1 VLDTRHPSR
10 HLIIGVVI
18 LMLGVILLL
27 DQLGF
32 LEADKIFLFW
42 PLILIYVGVNKLQRR
57 RNATGAFWGAFL
69 VLLGIS
75 FQLEELGLS
84 HIHFG
89 TIWPVFL
96 ICVGI
101 LLILQRYE
109 RHGRW
114 YPPMP
119 GAPPGNPEPPDS
131 IPPPGSTGQ
140 AESNAAPGAS
150 ANQGTNASQAANP
163 GGSEG
168 FWQGHDPAH
177 AQWAGGGESYDSSE
191 PRLNVVNIFWGG
203 KRRVITNRFA
213 GGEIVTIFGGF
224 DIDLTQSDI
233 QGTQTQIDVVT
244 IFGGGDIRV
253 PPNWEVV
260 LETVGIF
267 GGCGDRTLHLEQQKS
282 NSGSDPAAP
291 TTKRLIVKGV
301 AIFGGLN
308 IKN

>member
-1 VLDTRHPSR
+1 VVDTRHPNK

-27 DQLGF
+27 DQIGF

-42 PLILIYVGVNKLQRR
+42 PLILIYVGVNRLQRR
-57 RNATGAFWGAFL
+57 RNATGTFWGAFM

-75 FQLEELGLS
+75 FQLQELGFS

-114 YPPMP
+114 YPPTP
-119 GAPPGNPEPPDS
+119 GAPPGAPESPGS
-131 IPPPGSTGQ
+131 IPPSGNPGPV
-140 AESNAAPGAS
+140 ESNFAPEAGAG
-150 ANQGTNASQAANP
+150 ADESQRANP
-163 GGSEG
+163 GGSGMHWKG
-168 FWQGHDPAH
+168 FPDPTR
-177 AQWAGGGESYDSSE
+177 AGWTDAGAWYDSSE

-203 KRRVITNRFA
+203 KRRLITKRFM

-224 DIDLTQSDI
+224 DIDLSQSDI
-233 QGTQTQIDVVT
+233 EGAQTQIDVVT

-253 PPNWEVV
+253 PANWEVV
-260 LETVGIF
+260 LDTVGIF
-267 GGCGDRTLHLEQQKS
+267 GGCGDRTLHPEQQKPS
-282 NSGSDPAAP
+282 SGSDPAAP
-291 TTKRLIVKGV
+291 ATKRLIVKGV

>member
-1 VLDTRHPSR
+1 MLDTRHPSR

-42 PLILIYVGVNKLQRR
+42 PLILIYFGVNKLQSR
-57 RNATGAFWGAFL
+57 RNPTGTFWGAFL

-84 HIHFG
+84 HIRFG

-114 YPPMP
+114 YPPAP
-119 GAPPGNPEPPDS
+119 GASPGGDEPPGS
-131 IPPPGSTGQ
+131 IPPPGSPGQ
-140 AESNAAPGAS
+140 AESNFAPDPGTDAR
-150 ANQGTNASQAANP
+150 QGANP
-163 GGSEG
+163 GGFRMNWKG
-168 FWQGHDPAH
+168 FPDPTR
-177 AQWAGGGESYDSSE
+177 AGWNDAGAWYDSSE

-203 KRRVITNRFA
+203 KRRLITKKFA

-233 QGTQTQIDVVT
+233 QGAQTQIDVVT

-267 GGCGDRTLHLEQQKS
+267 GGCGDRTLHPEQQKPS
-282 NSGSDPAAP
+282 SGSDPAAP
-291 TTKRLIVKGV
+291 VTKRLIVKGV

>member
-1 VLDTRHPSR
+1 MLDTRHPSR

-18 LMLGVILLL
+18 LVLGVILLL

-42 PLILIYVGVNKLQRR
+42 PLILIYFGVNRMQTR
-57 RNATGAFWGAFL
+57 RNPTGAFWGAFL

-84 HIHFG
+84 HIRFG

-114 YPPMP
+114 YPPGP
-119 GAPPGNPEPPDS
+119 GAAGGAEPPGS
-131 IPPPGSTGQ
+131 IPPSGNPGPG
-140 AESNAAPGAS
+140 ESNFVPGA
-150 ANQGTNASQAANP
+150 NAGQTANP
-163 GGSEG
+163 SGSQEPWKG
-168 FWQGHDPAH
+168 YDPSR
-177 AQWAGGGESYDSSE
+177 AQWTDGGAWYDSSE

-203 KRRVITNRFA
+203 KRRLITKKFV

-253 PPNWEVV
+253 PANWEVV

-267 GGCGDRTLHLEQQKS
+267 GGCGDRTLHPEQQKPS
-282 NSGSDPAAP
+282 SSSDPAA
-291 TTKRLIVKGV
+291 TITKRLIVKGV

>member
-1 VLDTRHPSR
+1 MLDTRHPSR
-10 HLIIGVVI
+10 HLVIGVVI

-42 PLILIYVGVNKLQRR
+42 PLILIYFGVTKMQTRR
-57 RNATGAFWGAFL
+57 SPTGTFWGAFL

-84 HIHFG
+84 HIRFG

-114 YPPMP
+114 YPPAP
-119 GAPPGNPEPPDS
+119 GAPPGGAEPPGT
-131 IPPPGSTGQ
+131 IPPPGNPGQ
-140 AESNAAPGAS
+140 AESNFAAGADASGAAHFGEPGEAWK
-150 ANQGTNASQAANP
+150 GY
-163 GGSEG
+163 
-168 FWQGHDPAH
+168 DPTR
-177 AQWAGGGESYDSSE
+177 AQWANSGGAWYDSSE

-203 KRRVITNRFA
+203 KRRLITKNFA

-233 QGTQTQIDVVT
+233 QGPQTQIDVVT

-253 PPNWEVV
+253 PPNWEIV

-267 GGCGDRTLHLEQQKS
+267 GGCGDRTLHPEQQKPS
-282 NSGSDPAAP
+282 SGSDPAAP
-291 TTKRLIVKGV
+291 VTKRLIVKGV

>member
-1 VLDTRHPSR
+1 
-10 HLIIGVVI
+10 VI

-42 PLILIYVGVNKLQRR
+42 PLILIYVGVNKLQTR
-57 RNATGAFWGAFL
+57 RNSTGTFWGAFL
-69 VLLGIS
+69 VLLGVS

-84 HIHFG
+84 HIRFG

-114 YPPMP
+114 YPTTP
-119 GAPPGNPEPPDS
+119 GSSPGTPEPPGS
-131 IPPPGSTGQ
+131 VPPPGGAGQ
-140 AESNAAPGAS
+140 VNSNVPPG
-150 ANQGTNASQAANP
+150 TDASQGAHP
-163 GGSEG
+163 SGSEERWKG
-168 FWQGHDPAH
+168 YDPAR
-177 AQWAGGGESYDSSE
+177 AQWAGGGEWYDSSE

-203 KRRVITNRFA
+203 KRRLVTNRFA

-233 QGTQTQIDVVT
+233 QGAQTQIDVVT

-253 PPNWEVV
+253 PANWEVV

-267 GGCGDRTLHLEQQKS
+267 GGCGDRTLHPEQQKPS
-282 NSGSDPAAP
+282 SGSDPAALA
-291 TTKRLIVKGV
+291 TKRLVVKGV

>member
-1 VLDTRHPSR
+1 MLDTRHPSR

-42 PLILIYVGVNKLQRR
+42 PLILIYVGVNKLQTR
-57 RNATGAFWGAFL
+57 RNSTGTFWGAFL

-84 HIHFG
+84 HIRFG

-114 YPPMP
+114 YPPTP
-119 GAPPGNPEPPDS
+119 GAPPGAPEPPGS
-131 IPPPGSTGQ
+131 VPPPGSTGQ
-140 AESNAAPGAS
+140 VESNVAPGAD
-150 ANQGTNASQAANP
+150 ASQGAHP
-163 GGSEG
+163 GGAEERWKG
-168 FWQGHDPAH
+168 YDPTR
-177 AQWAGGGESYDSSE
+177 AQWAGGGEWYDSSE

-203 KRRVITNRFA
+203 KRRLVTNRFA

-233 QGTQTQIDVVT
+233 PGAQTQIDVVT

-267 GGCGDRTLHLEQQKS
+267 GGCGDRTLHPEQQKS
-282 NSGSDPAAP
+282 NGSDPAAP
-291 TTKRLIVKGV
+291 ATKRLIVKGV